1 LSTSG
6 FQVVHTFVCYRD
18 EADKLLEDS
27 FDQEIKWIND
37 QLPKTKQT
45 LAFSATYIVWLFEC
59 HCFAFDNNKFV
70 VK

>member
-1 LSTSG
+1 LLI
-6 FQVVHTFVCYRD
+6 VNTFVRDRD

-45 LAFSATYIVWLFEC
+45 LAFSAT
-59 HCFAFDNNKFV
+59 
-70 VK
+70 